1 VTDATPTVPH
11 SSTGWFTR
19 EVRVTGA
26 QRARRFLRVLVSA
39 CLAGS
44 AVIGTA
50 AAQMTGAP
58 MPGYPQAPGVPS
70 SSMPKPLREIGFDQ
84 RLDNPLP
91 LDTTFRDEQGRTVA
105 FGKYFGVRPVVLAFV
120 YYECPMLC
128 TQVLSSITSTLNV
141 MNLESGKDYDLVMVS
156 FDPRETPA
164 QASDKKALYQVRY
177 KKPGADAG
185 WHFLTGDQDSIT
197 RLTKAAGFRYVWD
210 EPTKQFA
217 HPTGVIVVTPDGRPA
232 RYLFGIEYGP
242 RDLRFAIVEASEGRL
257 GSLVDELLLFCYH
270 YNPETG
276 RYGVAI
282 MRSVRIAG
290 VATVLLI
297 GTFVTVM
304 VRRDKRTALR
314 LPDRP
319 THSGT

>member
-1 VTDATPTVPH
+1 VIAVVGTIA
-11 SSTGWFTR
+11 F
-19 EVRVTGA
+19 A
-26 QRARRFLRVLVSA
+26 AVLTIADPV
-39 CLAGS
+39 
-44 AVIGTA
+44 
-50 AAQMTGAP
+50 AAQMTGTP
-58 MPGYPQAPGVPS
+58 TPGYPQAPGVPS
-70 SSMPKPLREIGFDQ
+70 SSMPAPLREIGFDQ

-91 LDTTFRDEQGRTVA
+91 LDTEFRDEQGRTVRLGE
-105 FGKYFGVRPVVLAFV
+105 FFGVRPVVLAFV

-128 TQVLSSITSTLNV
+128 TQVLNSITSSLGV
-141 MNLESGKDYDLVMVS
+141 MNLESGKDFDLVMVS

-164 QASDKKALYQVRY
+164 QASDKKAEYVARF
-177 KKPGADAG
+177 KKSGAETG
-185 WHFLTGDQDSIT
+185 WHFLTGDQASIT

-242 RDLRFAIVEASEGRL
+242 RDLRFAIVEASEGRI

-276 RYGVAI
+276 RYGLVI
-282 MRSVRIAG
+282 MRTVRIAG

-304 VRRDKRTALR
+304 VRREKRTAGR
-314 LPDRP
+314 GPGAP
-319 THSGT
+319 THSGS

>member
-1 VTDATPTVPH
+1 V
-11 SSTGWFTR
+11 
-19 EVRVTGA
+19 
-26 QRARRFLRVLVSA
+26 
-39 CLAGS
+39 AGS
-44 AVIGTA
+44 FHRSVSSVVPTIVFVASLAVAGTVS
-50 AAQMTGAP
+50 AQMTSAP

-70 SSMPKPLREIGFDQ
+70 SSMPEPLREIGFDQ

-91 LDTTFRDEQGRTVA
+91 LDTQFRDEQGRTVSI
-105 FGKYFGVRPVVLAFV
+105 GEYFGVRPVVLAFV

-128 TQVLSSITSTLNV
+128 TQVLKSITSTLGV
-141 MNLESGKDYDLVMVS
+141 MNLESGKDYELVMVS

-164 QASDKKALYQVRY
+164 QASDKKAEYLARFNR
-177 KKPGADAG
+177 PGAEVG

-217 HPTGVIVVTPDGRPA
+217 HPTGIIVVTPDGRPA

-242 RDLRFAIVEASEGRL
+242 RDLRFAIVEASAGRL

-276 RYGVAI
+276 RYGLVI
-282 MRSVRIAG
+282 MRTVRIAG

-304 VRRDKRTALR
+304 VRREKRTAVR
-314 LPDRP
+314 GPGAP
-319 THSGT
+319 THSGS